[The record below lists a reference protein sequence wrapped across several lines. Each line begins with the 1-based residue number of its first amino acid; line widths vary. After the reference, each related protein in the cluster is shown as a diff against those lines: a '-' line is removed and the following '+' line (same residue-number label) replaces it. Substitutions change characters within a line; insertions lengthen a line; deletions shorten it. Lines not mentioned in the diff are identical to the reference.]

1 MRRFPTERVFDE
13 VQIFED
19 LPVEIRKASH
29 FTRARIASHV
39 PEPIYTHPSRF
50 TRVASHDWR
59 CTPPPPRTAVPL
71 GESAPPRCGPS
82 E

>member
-29 FTRARIASHV
+29 FTRARIALHA
-39 PEPIYTHPSRF
+39 PEPLYTSGL
-50 TRVASHDWR
+50 TIGVAR
-59 CTPPPPRTAVPL
+59 PRRR
-71 GESAPPRCGPS
+71 APPFLSENRHRPCCGPS